1 MSNQSSWRFGNE
13 QPVKA
18 PVAEASSGHY
28 LYLTL
33 YSMSKLTNFHR
44 NGWNL
49 NVLPHLPGSV
59 LKHLGFVQ
67 GESNF
72 ETESCYLTAI
82 KSTLP
87 QLYTRFCGL
96 QFVSKLYIT
105 CFKIPPTNRS
115 QMLVLGLKRCLL
127 NKAYNDHTVRFQLQF

>member
-1 MSNQSSWRFGNE
+1 M
-13 QPVKA
+13 KA

-87 QLYTRFCGL
+87 QSYTRFCGL
-96 QFVSKLYIT
+96 QFVCLFVKALHNLLYDPPHQPISNASIRIKEMP
-105 CFKIPPTNRS
+105 FK
-115 QMLVLGLKRCLL
+115 QGL
-127 NKAYNDHTVRFQLQF
+127 Q